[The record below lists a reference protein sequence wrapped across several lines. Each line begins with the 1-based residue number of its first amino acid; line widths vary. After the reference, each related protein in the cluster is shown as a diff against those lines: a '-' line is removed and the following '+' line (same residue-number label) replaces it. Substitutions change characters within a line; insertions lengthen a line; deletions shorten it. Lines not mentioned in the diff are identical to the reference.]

1 MSSSTVATL
10 AKSLRDDFLAS
21 GDFSAIP
28 IGETRVHEYLSR
40 RSAHKPNTWLEL
52 QTKLSASCW
61 QPLRIIVPNFEYVKT
76 HQTEFGPSQ
85 LYCLVQVPTM
95 TSVNGS
101 VYYILHAEDVPQS
114 S

>member
-1 MSSSTVATL
+1 MSSSTIATL
-10 AKSLRDDFLAS
+10 AKSLSDDFLAP

-61 QPLRIIVPNFEYVKT
+61 QPLKIIVPNFEYVKT
-76 HQTEFGPSQ
+76 HQTELGPSQ
-85 LYCLVQVPTM
+85 LYRLIQDPTM
-95 TSVNGS
+95 TCLSGTVW
-101 VYYILHAEDVPQS
+101 YILRAEDVPQS